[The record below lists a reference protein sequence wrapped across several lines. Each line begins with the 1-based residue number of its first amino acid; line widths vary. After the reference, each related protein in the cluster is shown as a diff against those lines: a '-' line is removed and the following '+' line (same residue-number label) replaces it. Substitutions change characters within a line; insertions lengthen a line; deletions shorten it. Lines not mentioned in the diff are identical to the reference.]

1 MTEERLKELTED
13 LHIRIPS
20 KLAKRVRT
28 FVSENDITITGMVI
42 EALDIFLREKNKQN
56 DK

>member
-1 MTEERLKELTED
+1 MTEERLKEITED
-13 LHIRIPS
+13 LNVRIPA

-42 EALDIFLREKNKQN
+42 EAFDIFLREKNKQN